1 MDFDKYTE
9 RSKGFVQAAQTL
21 AQRRGHQQLTPEH
34 LLKVLLDDKE
44 GLAANLI
51 RAAGG
56 DPRAVL
62 GRGRGRARQAAAGR
76 GRARARSIWR
86 PK

>member
-1 MDFDKYTE
+1 MDFEKYTE

-34 LLKVLLDDKE
+34 LLKVLVDDKE

-56 DPRAVL
+56 DPNQREA
-62 GRGRGRARQAAAGR
+62 
-76 GRARARSIWR
+76 S
-86 PK
+86 